1 MTSKQSNAI
10 AEAVANAPTWAALA
24 SALNVPG
31 KRLRDIARGVF
42 GTYKSRDA
50 EGFNTR
56 TRAYVAAYVLT
67 PAGDGRKS
75 IVQAFKDGADLP
87 PVSK

>member
-1 MTSKQSNAI
+1 MTGKANDAI
-10 AEAVANAPTWAALA
+10 ADAIANAPTWAALA
-24 SALNVPG
+24 TTLGVPG
-31 KRLRDIARGVF
+31 KRLRDVARGVF

-56 TRAYVAAYVLT
+56 TRAFVAAYMLA
-67 PAGDGRKS
+67 PAGDTRKG

-87 PVSK
+87 PVK